1 MYIFDGL
8 LLIITKKR
16 YFKAKIL
23 QNLLR
28 NKNCLLVKPQMARN
42 INLIKTGQ
50 IGKIQ
55 GFSAIHRTS
64 NTRRKSNLHP
74 HQSQFTLPTL
84 QRDTL
89 YQGGYIDYMTWCQPY
104 VIHVKRPLRV
114 HTYFSKGNIVRNF
127 WFGYNCQFYTQK
139 TQNWENLVISGLFKG
154 HKFTSY
160 PSHSAIYCVYWSKIT
175 NLG

>member
-16 YFKAKIL
+16 HFKAKIL

-28 NKNCLLVKPQMARN
+28 NKNCLLIEPQMARN

-50 IGKIQ
+50 RGKKW

-74 HQSQFTLPTL
+74 HQSQFTLSTL

-89 YQGGYIDYMTWCQPY
+89 YLTWTIVDIWPTTTYLILSTQSLNDPQHELSLVNPVPSQVPDATSDAFPPY
-104 VIHVKRPLRV
+104 Q
-114 HTYFSKGNIVRNF
+114 S
-127 WFGYNCQFYTQK
+127 
-139 TQNWENLVISGLFKG
+139 S
-154 HKFTSY
+154 
-160 PSHSAIYCVYWSKIT
+160 
-175 NLG
+175 